1 MEIKKK
7 YTFTNNRQLWRIL
20 LSESNKLIV
29 EDRDTEQKQAFFN
42 CLEASTGEEI
52 FRNFQL
58 EEKFWVG
65 IETIYK
71 DVILFHK
78 YAKPDMPGHKEIIAF
93 SIMEQKILWHADNFS
108 FLFIHDDKVYA
119 FRQKFEG
126 WDFFS
131 LDYRTGEVIEELGND
146 AQSVNSIR
154 DSIDEMEKYRDYLF
168 PETFHE
174 DKTDDIEIKKI
185 IKQIIEGR
193 DVAGNVEFIKYG
205 HLLLFSFYAKVFE
218 TSLVNRFLC
227 ADLGTGEII
236 FEDVLNANANAFVP
250 DSFFMKDNLIFLL
263 REKKELIVC
272 SVE

>member
-1 MEIKKK
+1 MEVKKQ
-7 YTFTNNRQLWRIL
+7 YSFTNNRQLWRIL

-29 EDRDTEQKQAFFN
+29 EDRDTEKKQAFFS
-42 CLEASTGEEI
+42 CLEAPTGSEI

-65 IETIYK
+65 IEAIYK
-71 DVILFHK
+71 DIIYFHK

-93 SIMEQKILWHADNFS
+93 DIMEQKILWHSDNLS
-108 FLFIHDDKVYA
+108 FMFVHDGLVYA

-126 WDFFS
+126 WEFFS
-131 LDYRTGEVIEELGND
+131 LDYKTGETAEELGGD
-146 AQSVNSIR
+146 AQRVNAIR
-154 DSIDEMEKYRDYLF
+154 DSIDEMEKYRGYLF

-174 DKTDDIEIKKI
+174 DKIEDIEIKQI

-193 DVAGNVEFIKYG
+193 DLAGSVEYIKYDG
-205 HLLLFSFYAKVFE
+205 LLLFTFYARVFE
-218 TSLVNRFLC
+218 QSLVNRFLC
-227 ADLGTGEII
+227 ADVATGKVI

-250 DSFFMKDNLIFLL
+250 DSFFMKDNLVFLL
-263 REKKELIVC
+263 KEKRELVVC

>member
-1 MEIKKK
+1 MEVKKK
-7 YTFTNNRQLWRIL
+7 YSFTNNRQLWRIL

-29 EDRDTEQKQAFFN
+29 EDRDTSEKQAFFN

-65 IETIYK
+65 IEVIYK
-71 DVILFHK
+71 DIIYFHK

-93 SIMEQKILWHADNFS
+93 DIMKQKILWHLDNLS
-108 FLFIHDDKVYA
+108 FQFIHDDKVYA

-131 LDYRTGEVIEELGND
+131 LDYRTGEIIEELGND
-146 AQSVNSIR
+146 AEKVNAIR
-154 DSIDEMEKYRDYLF
+154 DSIDEMEKYRGYLF

-174 DKTDDIEIKKI
+174 DKTEDIEIKQI
-185 IKQIIEGR
+185 IKQIIEDR
-193 DVAGNVEFIKYG
+193 EVAGNVEYIRYG
-205 HLLLFSFYAKVFE
+205 RLLLFSFYARVFE

-227 ADLGTGEII
+227 ADLVSGKII

-250 DSFFMKDNLIFLL
+250 DSFFMKGNLVFLL
-263 REKKELIVC
+263 KEKKELIVC
-272 SVE
+272 SVG